1 MESISRILVPV
12 DFSACSR
19 AALEYATFLAA
30 RLGAAIDV
38 LHVWEPP
45 TFFSADVMIA
55 EGDRERTL
63 AEFVRTHAGKRMEE
77 LLASIERRG
86 VRVRGRLATGS
97 PVDTIITSASQGY
110 DVIVMGTH
118 GHTGL
123 RHLIAGNV
131 TEKIVRRAPIP
142 VLAVRG
148 DEHGEEQVA
157 P

>member
-12 DFSACSR
+12 DFSSCSR
-19 AALEYATFLAA
+19 AALEYAAFLAS

-45 TFFSADVMIA
+45 TFFSADVMIT

-63 AEFVRTHAGKRMEE
+63 AEFVRSHAGQRMEE
-77 LLASIERRG
+77 LLASIERLG

-97 PVDTIITSASQGY
+97 PVDTIVASASDGY
-110 DVIVMGTH
+110 DVIVIGTH

-131 TEKIVRRAPIP
+131 TEKVVRRAPCP
-142 VLAVRG
+142 VVTVRDG
-148 DEHGEEQVA
+148 DVS
-157 P
+157 

>member
-12 DFSACSR
+12 DFSVCSR
-19 AALEYATFLAA
+19 AALEYAAFLAA

-45 TFFSADVMIA
+45 IYFSADVMIA

-63 AEFVRTHAGKRMEE
+63 AEFVRTHAGRRMED

-86 VRVRGRLATGS
+86 VRVRGRLATG
-97 PVDTIITSASQGY
+97 PTVDTIITSAREGY
-110 DVIVMGTH
+110 DVLVIGTH

-131 TEKIVRRAPIP
+131 TEKVVRRAPCP
-142 VLAVRG
+142 VVTVRG
-148 DEHGEEQVA
+148 DEHGEEQRA